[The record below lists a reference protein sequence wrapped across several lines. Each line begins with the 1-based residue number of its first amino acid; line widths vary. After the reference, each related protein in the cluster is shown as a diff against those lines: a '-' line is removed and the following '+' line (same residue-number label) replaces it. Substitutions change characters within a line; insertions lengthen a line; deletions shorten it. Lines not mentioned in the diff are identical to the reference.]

1 MSWLEQI
8 TGQKA
13 LQRVDATMAELE
25 LSFVAVATRMTEVLA
40 AQKLLRGQQRAL
52 AGRLDEAAAL
62 RRELEAQLDGARQV
76 AESLRRTG
84 DEAAAQEGL
93 LRTSSALVRRVGAL
107 EEELAALRRR
117 GELETRRA
125 ARRSAWFAMT
135 ASGVAALVGGLLAT
149 AMLGG

>member
-1 MSWLEQI
+1 MSWFEQI
-8 TGQKA
+8 TGQTA

-25 LSFVAVATRMTEVLA
+25 LSFVAVAARMTEVLA

-52 AGRLDEAAAL
+52 ELHLNEVAEL
-62 RRELEAQLDGARQV
+62 RRGLEAQLASAHQL
-76 AESLRRTG
+76 AESLRRTRA
-84 DEAAAQEGL
+84 DAAAQEAL
-93 LRTSSALVRRVGAL
+93 LQTSSELRRRVAAL

-125 ARRSAWFAMT
+125 ARRSAWVALT
-135 ASGVAALVGGLLAT
+135 ASGVAGLVGGLLAT